1 MKRMNR
7 HTPIAK
13 IMRPRLAGVLPR
25 ARLFGLLDR
34 GCRSPVVW
42 VNGPA
47 GSGKTTLVASWLD
60 AKKIPCLWYHLD
72 EGDSDIATF
81 FYYLGLAAR
90 RAAPRYKT
98 PLPLLTMEYLRG
110 VPTFTKRY
118 FENLCSR
125 LRPPHVIVLDN
136 YHHLADNSPFHD
148 MLRDALDVIP
158 EGITVII
165 NSRSTP
171 PPSLALLNTYKKIH
185 HIGWDELKFTLNE
198 TRSLMKEERKTR
210 PPGETVEHLHRLTEG
225 WAAGLTLLRERIGR
239 LTSAS
244 HELDRLKPDEFFDY
258 FATELFQKADEGTQN
273 VLLKTAFLPHV
284 SSNAAAELTGNV
296 QAGTLLAA
304 LSRNHFFTEQRPGH
318 DPIYQYHPLFQAFLQ
333 ARARQIYAGTE
344 ICVLL
349 SRAAELLEEEGQIE
363 DAVELYRV
371 SEAWDGLVRIILSNA
386 QTMMSQGRN
395 RLIEAWLISLPASLL
410 EQDPWLLYWMGICRM
425 PFALLE
431 GRKYFEKA
439 FALFRKRR
447 DASGVFLAWAGV
459 VESIIQELGDL
470 SQMDPWIAL
479 LDALMKEY
487 PVFPSTQI
495 EGHVTAR
502 IFMALSLRQPW
513 HPAFDSWRDKAIAL
527 LESSA
532 EASLRML
539 CGFYLLS
546 HFIQVGDAAS
556 CERVISTMRAIISS
570 NKQVS
575 PLAYIMGKMAE
586 AWLAWTTC
594 SYESCLRMM
603 DEGLEKS
610 RDSGVH
616 LWDYLL
622 LTQGLCAS
630 LMSGDVR
637 RSEQLLGQMASA
649 LEHGRPLDKYYYY
662 GLTGWHSM
670 LHNDMQRAISISSTS
685 FALATKIGFLG
696 AEARSRLAQAHYMHV
711 IGKYAQAKE
720 HIAKCRTI
728 GRKVKSA
735 IIVFYCELKA
745 AAIAFTEG
753 DERAGLESLRDAL
766 TLGRE
771 KGYAA
776 FNFTLLPQEEL
787 SSLCVKAL
795 EAGIEPDFVMEMI
808 RKRKLV
814 PETPPLH
821 VENWPWPVKIFT
833 LGRFEIVRDGEP
845 IHFTGK
851 VQKKPLEMLKVLI
864 AFGSK
869 DVDEERIADALWPDA
884 DGDTARVSFKSALH
898 RLRQLLGNEEFI
910 QLKEG
915 RISLDRRTCWVDA
928 WAFET
933 VAEHVESLRREF
945 ESAGQIPSLRN
956 PKNERYVHLLE
967 KAVAMYHSHYLG
979 NESYRPWALSLK
991 ERLRNKFLHIV
1002 DLLGDYWT
1010 TQQPSRSQSAMIKA
1024 IECYQRGIE
1033 IDDVA
1038 EEFYQKLMI
1047 CYGKLGRNA
1056 EVAKVYKRC
1065 RDTLVASLG
1074 VEPSKETDEIYRNI
1088 IKL

>member
-42 VNGPA
+42 VSGPA

-81 FYYLGLAAR
+81 FYYLGLATR

-110 VPTFTKRY
+110 IPTFTKRY

-136 YHHLADNSPFHD
+136 YHHLADDSPFHD

-165 NSRSTP
+165 NSRSAP

-185 HIGWDELKFTLNE
+185 AIGWDELKFTLNE
-198 TRSLMKEERKTR
+198 TRSLMKEERKAR
-210 PPGETVEHLHRLTEG
+210 PPGETAEHLHRLTEG

-296 QAGTLLAA
+296 QAGKLLAA
-304 LSRNHFFTEQRPGH
+304 LSRNHFFTEQRPGR

-395 RLIEAWLISLPASLL
+395 RLIEAWVNSLPASLL
-410 EQDPWLLYWMGICRM
+410 EQDPWLMYWMGVCRM

-431 GRKYFEKA
+431 GRKHFEKA
-439 FALFRKRR
+439 FSLFRKRC
-447 DASGVFLAWAGV
+447 DASGVFLAWAGAA
-459 VESIIQELGDL
+459 ESVIQELGDL
-470 SQMDPWIAL
+470 SQLDPWIAL

-487 PVFPSTQI
+487 PVFPSPQI
-495 EGHVTAR
+495 EGHVTPR
-502 IFMALSLRQPW
+502 IFMALSLRQAW
-513 HPAFDSWRDKAIAL
+513 HPAFDAWREKAMTL

-546 HFIQVGDAAS
+546 HFIQIGDVAS
-556 CERVISTMRAIISS
+556 CQRVISTMRAVISS

-575 PLAYIMGKMAE
+575 PLAYTMGKTAE
-586 AWLAWTTC
+586 AWLAWVTC
-594 SYESCLRMM
+594 SYEGCLRMM
-603 DEGLEKS
+603 DEGLEMS

-616 LWDYLL
+616 LWDYML
-622 LTQGLCAS
+622 LTQGFIAA
-630 LMSGDVR
+630 LMTGDLR
-637 RSEQLLGQMASA
+637 RSEQLLGQMVPA
-649 LEHGRPLDKYYYY
+649 LERGRPLDKFYYYHMSSWY
-662 GLTGWHSM
+662 CVQTHDIS
-670 LHNDMQRAISISSTS
+670 RAISHEKAAFDLVT
-685 FALATKIGFLG
+685 ATGFPA
-696 AEARSRLAQAHYMHV
+696 AEAKSRFLTAHLLLMT
-711 IGKYAQAKE
+711 GKYKQARQQ
-720 HIAKCRTI
+720 IDQCRRM
-728 GRKVKSA
+728 GRKLRSGIFEFIYLLTRA
-735 IIVFYCELKA
+735 S
-745 AAIAFTEG
+745 IAFAEH
-753 DERAGLESLRDAL
+753 DEMAGLRHLRDAMK
-766 TLGRE
+766 LGRE
-771 KGYAA
+771 NGYAA
-776 FNFTLLPQEEL
+776 FSFTILPHEEL
-787 SSLCVKAL
+787 STLCVKAL
-795 EAGIEPDFVMEMI
+795 EAEIEPDFVMEMI
-808 RKRKLV
+808 RRRKLV

-821 VENWPWPVKIFT
+821 VENWPWVLKIHT
-833 LGRFEIVRDGEP
+833 LGRFGLIKDGKP
-845 IHFTGK
+845 LTFQGK
-851 VQKKPLEMLKVLI
+851 VQKRPLDMLKAII
-864 AFGSK
+864 AFGGKEVS
-869 DVDEERIADALWPDA
+869 DEQLIDTLWPEA
-884 DGDTARVSFKSALH
+884 DGDIANLSLKTTLH
-898 RLRQLLGNEEFI
+898 RLRQLIGKEEAI
-910 QLKEG
+910 ELREG
-915 RISLDRRTCWVDA
+915 RITLAPQYCWVDA
-928 WAFET
+928 WAFQRLTEKT
-933 VAEHVESLRREF
+933 ENLWKQERDNHEMRTD
-945 ESAGQIPSLRN
+945 
-956 PKNERYVHLLE
+956 KNAITQLIQVSE
-967 KAVAMYHSHYLG
+967 KAVSMYEGEFLSGDQKHSWPI
-979 NESYRPWALSLK
+979 SMR
-991 ERLRNKFLHIV
+991 ERLKSKFI
-1002 DLLGDYWT
+1002 LLVGRVGNYYEGAEQWEH
-1010 TQQPSRSQSAMIKA
+1010 A
-1024 IECYQRGIE
+1024 IECYQKALE
-1033 IDDVA
+1033 VDNLQ
-1038 EEFYQKLMI
+1038 EEFYRRLMLAYQKI
-1047 CYGKLGRNA
+1047 GRHTEA
-1056 EVAKVYKRC
+1056 LAMYDRC
-1065 RDTLVASLG
+1065 RNILSSVLG
-1074 VEPSKETDEIYRNI
+1074 IEPSPGTEAVRKNI
-1088 IKL
+1088 RALK